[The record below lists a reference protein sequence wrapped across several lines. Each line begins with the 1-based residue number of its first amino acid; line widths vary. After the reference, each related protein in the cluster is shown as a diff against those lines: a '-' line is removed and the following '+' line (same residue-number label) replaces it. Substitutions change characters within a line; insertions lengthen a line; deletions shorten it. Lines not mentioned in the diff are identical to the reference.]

1 MPNNFYLRAKIK
13 LKNTNM
19 KSKLL
24 LLTLFLFL
32 NLNTKAQLKTII
44 YNDGNQKLEGLLS
57 IPTSINKNRS
67 GVLLLPAWM
76 GIENNAKE
84 NATELAKL
92 GYITFVADIYGIDK
106 RPANTEEAGKMAGY
120 FKKNYAE
127 YQKRIQL
134 ALDQLLKSGANPDK
148 IAVIGY
154 CFGGSGAIE
163 AARANFKVNGIVS
176 FHGGLGR
183 DVARTVEP
191 INPKVLIL
199 HGADDFFIPEIEIKA
214 FQTEMR
220 TAKADWQMVY
230 YANAVHAF
238 THKDAGSDNS
248 KGAAYNEKAAKRS
261 WQAMLDFFNEI
272 LN

>member
-1 MPNNFYLRAKIK
+1 
-13 LKNTNM
+13 M
-19 KSKLL
+19 KTFITSILL
-24 LLTLFLFL
+24 VASLATQ
-32 NLNTKAQLKTII
+32 AQLKSVS
-44 YNDGNQKLEGLLS
+44 YSDGSQKLEGLVAQPKKTLK
-57 IPTSINKNRS
+57 NKA

-92 GYITFVADIYGIDK
+92 GYITFVADIYGVDK
-106 RPANTEEAGKMAGY
+106 RPTNTKEAGQQAGY
-120 FKKNYAE
+120 YKTNYAE

-134 ALDQLLKSGANPDK
+134 ALDQLVKAGANPEK

-163 AARANFKVNGIVS
+163 AARANLKVNGIVS

-183 DVARTVEP
+183 DASRVIES

-199 HGADDFFIPEIEIKA
+199 HGADDFFVPEAEIKA
-214 FQTEMR
+214 FQDEMNK
-220 TAKADWQMVY
+220 AKADWQMNY
-230 YANAVHAF
+230 YADAVHAF
-238 THKDAGSDNS
+238 THKDAGSDKS
-248 KGAAYNEKAAKRS
+248 KGTAYNEKAAKRS

-272 LN
+272 FK